1 MINALAK
8 ALAKLRRLKDTQQS
22 SVFVSLSSFAARF
35 SRSFSLF
42 HCGETSSI
50 SKMTT
55 PTKAIFLSTCTDDDD
70 DSDDDDGGAVL
81 KLRKEDDASMVL
93 FVYTVFF
100 TSAVTMYSCY
110 YINTLKLL
118 LLL

>member
-35 SRSFSLF
+35 SRSFSLLIAAKRVRF
-42 HCGETSSI
+42 RRWRHRR
-50 SKMTT
+50 KQF
-55 PTKAIFLSTCTDDDD
+55 FLSTCTDDDD

-100 TSAVTMYSCY
+100 TSA
-110 YINTLKLL
+110 LL
-118 LLL
+118 CIRVII